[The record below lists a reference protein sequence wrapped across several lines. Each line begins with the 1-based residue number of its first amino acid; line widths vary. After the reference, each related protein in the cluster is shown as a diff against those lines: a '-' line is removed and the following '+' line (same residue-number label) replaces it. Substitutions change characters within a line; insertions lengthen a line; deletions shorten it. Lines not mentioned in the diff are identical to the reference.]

1 MINCQIKRQTVKS
14 LIINKAICFFIM
26 ICLSALPCAGQ
37 SQSKKAIEERMLRLV
52 TNGSIVLLDEE
63 GETLISHRADELFV
77 PASIIKIVTS
87 AVAYDILGEDYRFK
101 TELFINEYEDI
112 AVKGWGDPYLIS
124 EEIELIAKA
133 LVNKGITAIRKIHLD
148 HSNFTD
154 QLSIPG
160 VSQTANPYN
169 ALNGALVVNFN
180 SLNLRKCAQGEVSS
194 AEEVTPLT
202 PLALAKASNIK
213 RGSERRINLSSNP
226 QECRRY
232 AGELFIAIFEKNGIT
247 VQERS
252 VNHIKIDRNRWD
264 IIYTH
269 LNTNDMTVINTGLQ
283 KYSNNFIANQ
293 LFLTVGAVK
302 KGYPATLEKGKNA
315 FEEHIS
321 SRMKIPAGQLVME
334 EGSGLSRNN
343 KVTANIM
350 IRILRERPELAE
362 LLPEKRGALA
372 KSGTLTGV
380 SNYAGYIQTEK
391 GLRPYV
397 IMLNQNAP
405 NRDRVLDLLVEY
417 CRGD

>member
-1 MINCQIKRQTVKS
+1 MIS
-14 LIINKAICFFIM
+14 LC
-26 ICLSALPCAGQ
+26 ALPCMGQ
-37 SQSKKAIEERMLRLV
+37 SQSKKAVEERMMRLV
-52 TNGSIVLLDEE
+52 INGSVVLLDEE
-63 GETLISHRADELFV
+63 GNTLISHRADDLFI

-87 AVAYDILGEDYRFK
+87 AVAFDLLGEDYRFK
-101 TELFINEYEDI
+101 TELFVNEHGDA
-112 AVKGWGDPYLIS
+112 AVRGWGDPYLVS

-133 LVNKGITAIRKIHLD
+133 LISKDVTNIRKLYLD
-148 HSNFTD
+148 HSNFTEP
-154 QLSIPG
+154 INVPG
-160 VSQTANPYN
+160 ISQTANPYN

-180 SLNLRKCAQGEVSS
+180 SLNLRRCALGEVSS

-202 PLALAKASNIK
+202 PLALAKASNIR
-213 RGSERRINLSSNP
+213 RGSERRINLSANP
-226 QECRRY
+226 KECRRY
-232 AGELFIAIFEKNGIT
+232 AGELFAAIFEKTGIT

-252 VNHIKIDRNRWD
+252 VNQIKIDDTKWNLV
-264 IIYTH
+264 YTH
-269 LNTNDMTVINTGLQ
+269 LNTNDMAAINTGLQ

-302 KGYPATLEKGKNA
+302 KGYPATLEKGKAA

-321 SRMKIPAGQLVME
+321 SHLKIPPGQLVME

-350 IRILRERPELAE
+350 IRILRERQELAE

-397 IMLNQNAP
+397 IMLNQSSP
-405 NRDRVLDLLVEY
+405 NRDRVLDLLVQY
-417 CRGD
+417 SGMVD

>member
-1 MINCQIKRQTVKS
+1 M
-14 LIINKAICFFIM
+14 
-26 ICLSALPCAGQ
+26 GQ
-37 SQSKKAIEERMLRLV
+37 SANKKAIEQRMMKLV
-52 TNGSIVLLDEE
+52 TNGSIVLLDED
-63 GETLISHRADELFV
+63 GETLISHRADDLFI

-101 TELFINEYEDI
+101 TELFVNNDGDI
-112 AVKGWGDPYLIS
+112 AVKGWGDPFLIS

-133 LVNKGITAIRKIHLD
+133 LIDKGITAVRKIYLD

-154 QLSIPG
+154 PINIPG
-160 VSQTANPYN
+160 ISLTANPYN

-180 SLNLRKCAQGEVSS
+180 TLNLSRCAQGEVSS

-202 PLALAKASNIK
+202 PLALVKASNIR
-213 RGSERRINLSSNP
+213 RGAAQRINLSSNP

-232 AGELFIAIFEKNGIT
+232 AGELFTVIFEKTGIT
-247 VQERS
+247 VQDKS
-252 VNHIKIDRNRWD
+252 VNHTKIDDSKWNFL
-264 IIYTH
+264 YTH
-269 LNTNDMTVINTGLQ
+269 FNTNDMKAVNTGLQ

-302 KGYPATLEKGKNA
+302 KGYPATLEKGKDA

-321 SRMKIPAGQLVME
+321 SHLKIPAGQLVME
-334 EGSGLSRNN
+334 EGSGLSKNN
-343 KVTANIM
+343 KVSANIM
-350 IRILRERPELAE
+350 IRVLRERPELAE
-362 LLPEKRGALA
+362 LLPEKRDALA

-397 IMLNQNAP
+397 IMLNQGSP

-417 CRGD
+417 CKED

>member
-1 MINCQIKRQTVKS
+1 MIICEIKRQTVNSHIKVIIS
-14 LIINKAICFFIM
+14 FFMLICICV
-26 ICLSALPCAGQ
+26 LPCAGQ
-37 SQSKKAIEERMLRLV
+37 SQNKKAIEQRMIRLV
-52 TNGSIVLLDEE
+52 TNGSVVLLDEE
-63 GETLISHRADELFV
+63 GNPLISHRADELFI
-77 PASIIKIVTS
+77 PASIIKILTS
-87 AVAYDILGEDYRFK
+87 AIAYDILGEDYRFK
-101 TELFINEYEDI
+101 TELFVNEHGDV

-133 LVNKGITAIRKIHLD
+133 LMDKGVTNIRKIYLD
-148 HSNFTD
+148 HSNFID
-154 QLSIPG
+154 PINVPG
-160 VSQTANPYN
+160 ISLTANPYN

-180 SLNLRKCAQGEVSS
+180 TLNLTRNAQGEISS

-202 PLALAKASNIK
+202 PLALVKASSIR
-213 RGSERRINLSSNP
+213 RGSTQRFNLSSNP

-232 AGELFIAIFEKNGIT
+232 AGELFIAIFEKNGIA

-252 VNHIKIDRNRWD
+252 INNMKIDRDKWNL
-264 IIYTH
+264 IYTH
-269 LNTNDMTVINTGLQ
+269 LNTNDMATINTGLQ

-293 LFLTVGAVK
+293 LFLTIGAEK
-302 KGYPATLEKGKNA
+302 KGYPATLEKGKEV

-321 SRMKIPAGQLVME
+321 SHLKIPAGQLVME

-343 KVTANIM
+343 KVSANIM
-350 IRILRERPELAE
+350 VQILRERQELAE

-397 IMLNQNAP
+397 IMLNQNSP

-417 CRGD
+417 CKED

>member
-1 MINCQIKRQTVKS
+1 MRYAEKRAIFNWYSYPKNA
-14 LIINKAICFFIM
+14 LIFFTL
-26 ICLSALPCAGQ
+26 ICLCALPCTGQ
-37 SQSKKAIEERMLRLV
+37 SANKKAIEQRMMRLV

-63 GETLISHRADELFV
+63 GNPLISHRADELFI
-77 PASIIKIVTS
+77 PASIIKILTS
-87 AVAYDILGEDYRFK
+87 AIAYDILGEDYRFK
-101 TELFINEYEDI
+101 TELFVNDDGDA

-133 LVNKGITAIRKIHLD
+133 LIDKGITTIRKIYFD
-148 HSNFTD
+148 HSNFAEP
-154 QLSIPG
+154 INVPG
-160 VSQTANPYN
+160 ISQTANPYN

-180 SLNLRKCAQGEVSS
+180 SLNLRRCSQGEVSS

-202 PLALAKASNIK
+202 PLALNKASNIR
-213 RGSERRINLSSNP
+213 RGSERRINLSANP
-226 QECRRY
+226 KECRRY

-247 VQERS
+247 IQDQSINNV
-252 VNHIKIDRNRWD
+252 KIDGTKWNL
-264 IIYTH
+264 IHTH
-269 LNTNDMTVINTGLQ
+269 LNTNDMAVINTGLQ

-302 KGYPATLEKGKNA
+302 KGYPATLEKGKDA

-321 SRMKIPAGQLVME
+321 SYMKIPEGLIVME

-343 KVTANIM
+343 KVSANIM
-350 IRILRERPELAE
+350 IQILRERQELAE

-417 CRGD
+417 SNAD